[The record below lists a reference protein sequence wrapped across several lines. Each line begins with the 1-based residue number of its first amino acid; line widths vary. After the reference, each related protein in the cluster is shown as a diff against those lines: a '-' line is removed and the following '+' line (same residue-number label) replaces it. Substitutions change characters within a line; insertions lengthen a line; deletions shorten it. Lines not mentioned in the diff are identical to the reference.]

1 MIAGGNDNQLMAEIN
16 VTPFVDVM
24 LVLLIIFM
32 VAAPMMTQG
41 VEVALPEVDAG
52 SITQEEDV
60 PFVVSIDKNS
70 HIYINDFRVTP
81 EKFSD
86 KLVAIFKE
94 KPQQKVFLRA
104 DKQVPYGVVAGVMSQ
119 IRGAGVL
126 KLGMITEPVSSAK
139 RGKK

>member
-41 VEVALPEVDAG
+41 VDVALPEVDAG
-52 SITQEEDV
+52 SISQEEDV
-60 PFVVSIDKNS
+60 PFVVSVNKDGQ
-70 HIYINDFRVTP
+70 IYINDFRVP
-81 EKFSD
+81 PDKFAD
-86 KLVAIFKE
+86 KLAAIFKE

-104 DKQVPYGVVAGVMSQ
+104 DKDVPYGAVVDVMSK
-119 IRGAGVL
+119 IRGAGVQ
-126 KLGMITEPVSSAK
+126 KLGMITDPQASGRRRNK
-139 RGKK
+139 

>member
-41 VEVALPEVDAG
+41 VEVALPEVDAA

-60 PFVVSIDKNS
+60 PFVVSVNKDG
-70 HIYINDFRVTP
+70 HIYINDFRVP
-81 EKFSD
+81 AEKFSD
-86 KLVAIFKE
+86 KLKAIFKE
-94 KPQQKVFLRA
+94 KPQQRVFLRA
-104 DKQVPYGVVAGVMSQ
+104 DKRVPYGSVVEVMAQ
-119 IRGAGVL
+119 IRGAGVQ
-126 KLGMITEPVSSAK
+126 KLGMITEPDSSGN
-139 RGKK
+139 RGK

>member
-1 MIAGGNDNQLMAEIN
+1 MISGGNDNQLMAEIN

-41 VEVALPEVDAG
+41 VEVALPETSAD
-52 SITQEEDV
+52 SLSQEEDV
-60 PFVVSIDKNS
+60 PFVVSVNKDG
-70 HIYINDFRVTP
+70 HIYINDIRIAP
-81 EKFSD
+81 DKFAA

-104 DKQVPYGVVAGVMSQ
+104 DKRVHYGAVVDVMSK
-119 IRGAGVL
+119 IRGAGVQ
-126 KLGMITEPVSSAK
+126 KLGMITEPEKS
-139 RGKK
+139 RRRRN

>member
-52 SITQEEDV
+52 SLTQEEDI
-60 PFVVSIDKNS
+60 PFVVSINKDG
-70 HIYINDFRVTP
+70 HIYINDFRVQP

-86 KLVAIFKE
+86 KLAAIFKE
-94 KPQQKVFLRA
+94 KPQKKVFLRA
-104 DKQVPYGVVAGVMSQ
+104 DKRVPYGAVVAVMAQ
-119 IRGAGVL
+119 IRGAGVQ
-126 KLGMITEPVSSAK
+126 KLGMITEPESTGR
-139 RGKK
+139 RGQ